1 MKKPVR
7 AALLSIPFT
16 AAGSLLAHALAYYL
30 AVPDA
35 QARAQLYRDTGHGY
49 LAYSPTFFAI
59 CLAFV
64 FGGLVVLS
72 LRFARGHRRGT
83 VAAWPFAVLPLLM
96 FTVQEHTERFVH
108 TGQFPFGAALE
119 PTFLPGFWL
128 QVPLALAMYL
138 AARAVIRIAEGLGRV
153 LAGSPPSEPISST
166 PPSQPGAASS
176 ELPRI
181 PALALRRAG
190 RAPPLHS
197 FAH

>member
-1 MKKPVR
+1 MKKPAR

-16 AAGSLLAHALAYYL
+16 AAGSLIAHALAYRV

-49 LAYSPTFFAI
+49 LAYAPTFFAVS
-59 CLAFV
+59 LALV
-64 FGGLVVLS
+64 FGGLVVLA
-72 LRFARGHRRGT
+72 LRVAHGRRRAT

-96 FTVQEHTERFVH
+96 FTIQEHAERLVH
-108 TGQFPFGAALE
+108 TGQFPFGAVLE
-119 PTFLPGFWL
+119 PTFLPGLWL
-128 QVPLALAMYL
+128 QVPLGLAMYL
-138 AARAVIRIAEGLGRV
+138 AARAVLRIAEGVGRL
-153 LAGSPPSEPISST
+153 LAGSPPAERVASA
-166 PPSQPGAASS
+166 PPLCLSPASFH
-176 ELPRI
+176 LPRI